1 MRARKKLQEP
11 SAPNLMAWIPA
22 RVRYDERL
30 SPNAKLLYGEI
41 AALTNAYGNYS
52 TARLEVGRLRTDVIP
67 RLEKAE
73 KAAEYAWKAGA
84 ISYLEWSQL
93 QAQRVEAS
101 VRQLQ
106 VAVDAQAALIEIQ
119 RLTGQPI
126 VASGTTTP

>member
-1 MRARKKLQEP
+1 MPMRAIPLG
-11 SAPNLMAWIPA
+11 SARRAAPGIRAAEAELAMTPI
-22 RVRYDERL
+22 ERESL
-30 SPNAKLLYGEI
+30 RIDLYS
-41 AALTNAYGNYS
+41 ALTNAYGNYS